1 MTNVPARLVSLRRHP
16 QDASGG
22 AVGEQP
28 QRAVGPDAHVAD
40 ALAQV
45 LQQALFLAHL
55 LAVELEAYQCLSGE
69 RADEQVAA
77 PRREQVAGIER
88 HAGRRD
94 RWHPILDRLLH
105 AGLLG
110 AGVDF
115 GATVVDTVA
124 DHRPSVVFAG
134 FRDVDLIAAARAVL
148 VHPQL
153 AAGWVERGALRVAVA
168 IAPDL

>member
-1 MTNVPARLVSLRRHP
+1 MRGFDPRVHQKVNFMQSGWIAGSSPAMTNVPARLVSLRRHP

-28 QRAVGPDAHVAD
+28 QRAVEPDAHVAD

-88 HAGRRD
+88 HAGR
-94 RWHPILDRLLH
+94 
-105 AGLLG
+105 
-110 AGVDF
+110 
-115 GATVVDTVA
+115 
-124 DHRPSVVFAG
+124 
-134 FRDVDLIAAARAVL
+134 
-148 VHPQL
+148 
-153 AAGWVERGALRVAVA
+153 
-168 IAPDL
+168 